1 MTRTKKTARKST
13 AQQEADNTPSMA
25 IVSEDAMKDN
35 DARKTAL
42 DAKTLQIR
50 FFEDFPKTAD
60 DIKELHSDIKF
71 VRTQRMAGKAKD
83 GISCAVV
90 EFEDPEE
97 CKAAKNKLATT
108 QYKGNEVYVD
118 FVESSTAK
126 GGLDPIRL
134 FVCGLP
140 EGIDERNLKEK
151 FPKAAHVDIPSKSKK
166 KGSSYGFVQFSNPG
180 DAKAAFDAAQDLT
193 INDFKIT
200 VLFAKQRKEARRANA
215 SFKKARKDEKELKV
229 NKKDKKEN
237 EESTGEKRISTEE
250 TNETGVKKVKVEEG
264 ESKLDIEKEM
274 LEKLEKGMRK
284 EEFYFLYKKA
294 MKSEKEAKVEAID
307 VEESNKKVK
316 EEMKRAVM
324 KAEKEA
330 EKKYEEEPK
339 KKSQKMKSN

>member
-200 VLFAKQRKEARRANA
+200 VLFAKQKKKERKANA
-215 SFKKARKDEKELKV
+215 TFKKARKAKKEVKV
-229 NKKDKKEN
+229 NKKEN
-237 EESTGEKRISTEE
+237 KESTSEKRKNAED

-264 ESKLDIEKEM
+264 ESKHDSEKEM
-274 LEKLEKGMRK
+274 LEQLEKGMRK
-284 EEFYFLYKKA
+284 EEFYFLFKKA
-294 MKSEKEAKVEAID
+294 IKSEKEDKVGTID
-307 VEESNKKVK
+307 EEESNKTVK
-316 EEMKRAVM
+316 EEMKRTVM

-330 EKKYEEEPK
+330 EKKYEEETEK
-339 KKSQKMKSN
+339 KGQRMKSN

>member
-166 KGSSYGFVQFSNPG
+166 KGSSFGFVQFSNPG

-200 VLFAKQRKEARRANA
+200 VLFAKQKKEKRKANA
-215 SFKKARKDEKELKV
+215 TFKKARKDEKEVKV
-229 NKKDKKEN
+229 KKEAKKEN
-237 EESTGEKRISTEE
+237 KESTGEKRKSAD
-250 TNETGVKKVKVEEG
+250 TNETVVKKEKVEER
-264 ESKLDIEKEM
+264 ESKLDFEKVM
-274 LEKLEKGMRK
+274 LEEPEKGMRK
-284 EEFYFLYKKA
+284 EEFYFLFKKA
-294 MKSEKEAKVEAID
+294 IKSEKEDKVGTID
-307 VEESNKKVK
+307 EEESNKTVK
-316 EEMKRAVM
+316 EEMKRTVM

-330 EKKYEEEPK
+330 EKKYEEETEK
-339 KKSQKMKSN
+339 KGQRMKSN